1 MLISSDRKFSW
12 LSSVTRSVRTEL
24 RWQECCGVS
33 SVVVNSSSALSRH
46 LQNMVKLDTG
56 NRNPFTAA
64 VQMFPTRR
72 ESAGPEPGPECTWTE
87 SNTDMK
93 LLKDSNILL
102 KSTQSVFQRISVQL
116 WSTSS
121 NKDHFNIPNLQVH
134 IEATTATS
142 SVGQPLHAATSA
154 PKPNI

>member
-1 MLISSDRKFSW
+1 MIISSDRKFW
-12 LSSVTRSVRTEL
+12 LSSVTGRSFDGRNVVVFPLLLWILHL
-24 RWQECCGVS
+24 RW
-33 SVVVNSSSALSRH
+33 VVISKIWWNWTPATVTPSLPLCRCFPRGENQLDLNLDQSR
-46 LQNMVKLDTG
+46 
-56 NRNPFTAA
+56 
-64 VQMFPTRR
+64 
-72 ESAGPEPGPECTWTE
+72 TWTE